1 MELTIVYDNEAWL
14 SGLHPDWGFS
24 CLIQGMGLPTILF
37 DTGAQGQILLS
48 NMDRLG
54 IDPRSIEMVFI
65 SHGHFDHTGG
75 LSSLLKVN
83 SDVQVVVPHDL
94 CGVHGAREV
103 VSIRDRTEIRE
114 GVFSTGELRS
124 IEQSLVV
131 RNQKGCAI
139 IAGCSHPGVETILEA
154 AAGVGRPY
162 ALIGG
167 LHGFDHFEILQDL
180 ELICPTHCTRYKKEL
195 ERLYPEKCADGG
207 AGKTINL

>member
-14 SGLHPDWGFS
+14 SNLRPDWGFS
-24 CLIQGMGLPTILF
+24 CLIQGEGLPTILF

-54 IDPRSIEMVFI
+54 IDPRSVEIVFI

-75 LSSLLKVN
+75 LTAFLKVH
-83 SDVQVVVPHDL
+83 SDVQVVVPHYL
-94 CGVHGAREV
+94 CGIHGAREV
-103 VSIRDRTEIRE
+103 VSIRDRAEIRE

-124 IEQSLVV
+124 IEQSLVI

-139 IAGCSHPGVETILEA
+139 IAGCSHPGVESILEA
-154 AAGVGRPY
+154 AAGMGRPY
-162 ALIGG
+162 ALVGG
-167 LHGFDHFEILQDL
+167 LHGFHRFEILQDL

-195 ERLYPEKCADGG
+195 ERLYPEKCVDGG
-207 AGKTINL
+207 AGRTISL